1 MALRATVRKEAR
13 LRRIPA
19 YIAII
24 VVGAVLVFSAYIA
37 SLSQC
42 SGNELP
48 IGLPIDSSGP
58 GYVVTDQGRLYL
70 GQTYRFMNE
79 GPWVGNMTPIVAT
92 NAWAV
97 VLVRY
102 PADYPTN
109 KIRAVCRDVFP

>member
-1 MALRATVRKEAR
+1 M
-13 LRRIPA
+13 RRISV

-24 VVGAVLVFSAYIA
+24 VVGIVLAFFAYMA
-37 SLSQC
+37 SLAPC

-92 NAWAV
+92 NDWAV

-102 PADYPTN
+102 PADYPAN
-109 KIRAVCRDVFP
+109 KIRAVCRDSFP